1 MNNTN
6 KFLNGDTVYWF
17 DYDHNKLCKG
27 IYNKLASFTI
37 CGEYYAEIKGCK
49 HPVALHYL
57 CKNKTTLIHSLHITA
72 KEDYKN
78 AEKRMNWAKEKLAV
92 IEKLLQEDNKSKIQ
106 GKTPMS
112 ANERKAKKHIISV
125 CNYVTGGYDN
135 ILLDAPENSPEYIK
149 AKAAL
154 ADREKLKE
162 EIYQTSLHE
171 TFDFPF
177 SEQDF
182 KSFRFLGKQFAMNII
197 ENYLTKE
204 YGE

>member
-1 MNNTN
+1 MN
-6 KFLNGDTVYWF
+6 KFNTGDIVYWF
-17 DYDHNKLCKG
+17 DYENNKLCKG
-27 IYNKLASFTI
+27 IYNKLADFTI
-37 CGEYYAEIKGCK
+37 CGKYYAEIKGCK
-49 HPVALHYL
+49 HPIELHL
-57 CKNKTTLIHSLHITA
+57 LSKNKTTLIHVLHITA

-78 AEKRMNWAKEKLAV
+78 AEKRMNWAKEKLSV

-112 ANERKAKKHIISV
+112 IKEKKAKQHIISV
-125 CNYVTGGYDN
+125 CNYVTGGYYN
-135 ILLDAPENSPEYIK
+135 ILLDTPENSPEHIK

-171 TFDFPF
+171 SFDFPF

-182 KSFRFLGKQFAMNII
+182 KSFRFLGKQFAMTII

-204 YGE
+204 YGA

>member
-1 MNNTN
+1 MTDFKEN
-6 KFLNGDTVYWF
+6 DVVYWY
-17 DYDHNKLCKG
+17 DYEINKLCRG
-27 IYNKLASFTI
+27 TFVGLMRF
-37 CGEYYAEIKGCK
+37 
-49 HPVALHYL
+49 PVAGSFYARIKKRKNIILKEVSLLNKDKMAFLH
-57 CKNKTTLIHSLHITA
+57 NLHADA
-72 KEDYKN
+72 KEDYAK
-78 AEKRMNWAKEKLAV
+78 AKRRMDLAKEKLSV

-112 ANERKAKKHIISV
+112 IKERKAKRHIISV

-135 ILLDAPENSPEYIK
+135 ILLDTPENSPEHIK

-204 YGE
+204 YGA